1 MSPPGR
7 PKGECLTAAPKGITM
22 SNEFK
27 GRTGFDRIVHATGH
41 SISGLR
47 LAYGNESAFRQ
58 EVWLATLMLPIAF
71 WLGRGWVEVALLAG
85 SVMLVMIVELLN
97 SAVEAVVDRVSY
109 DWHELSKR
117 AKDFGSAA
125 VMLSLLLCGCIW
137 AAALAHRF
145 LGQT

>member
-137 AAALAHRF
+137 TAALVHRF
-145 LGQT
+145 LEQT

>member
-137 AAALAHRF
+137 AAALANSF